1 MGTITSSIKLI
12 LICAVLLIPHLL
24 ISQCLGLVKGLLE
37 VEIKECKAINY
48 KNDFKKDIDLSFI
61 NNLGPQDR
69 KKFFD
74 NYLGFLVK
82 GLVIASEAQKVDIS
96 KTKGALYGSNQSF
109 FISSLKNQQL
119 KDCSQLI
126 NKRIMAY
133 VEEHCCMGGVDSPC
147 LLSTDY
153 ELKNINVIGL
163 ATAVQES
170 KKQKRAKI
178 EYLKDAFAA
187 IKKKDY
193 KAAVEFFSKA
203 KNERKLDL
211 IGYYFFAYS
220 YYKLDRCNKVISLL
234 EENKKLDADHAK
246 HMDEEKYYRK
256 SNYLLT
262 RCYARVGDAKTAT
275 NMLGFYLIEPQKYKF
290 EISDS
295 LKNKDFGWIYSSKE
309 YQAYKIKAQK
319 VLSTLPK

>member
-1 MGTITSSIKLI
+1 MGTIKFIHYSVLCYLI
-12 LICAVLLIPHLL
+12 FMPKVLV
-24 ISQCLGLVKGLLE
+24 SQCLALTKGLLE
-37 VEIKECKAINY
+37 VDIKECKIINY
-48 KNDFKKDIDLSFI
+48 KEDFKKDTDLSFI
-61 NNLGPQDR
+61 NNLSQQDR

-74 NYLGFLVK
+74 GYLGFLVK
-82 GLVIASEAQKVDIS
+82 GLVVASEAQKVDIS
-96 KTKGALYGSNQSF
+96 KTTGVLYGSNQSF
-109 FISSLKNQQL
+109 FISSLNNPQL
-119 KDCSQLI
+119 KNCTQLI
-126 NKRIMAY
+126 RKRILAY
-133 VEEHCCMGGVDSPC
+133 IEERCCMGGVDSPC
-147 LLSTDY
+147 LLSTNY
-153 ELKNINVIGL
+153 ELKNIRVIGL
-163 ATAVQES
+163 AEGVQES
-170 KKQKRAKI
+170 KKQKIAKI
-178 EYLKDAFAA
+178 EFLKEAFTA
-187 IKKKDY
+187 IKKQDY
-193 KAAVEFFSKA
+193 KAAVEFFAKA

-211 IGYYFFAYS
+211 MGYYFFAYS

-309 YQAYKIKAQK
+309 YQQYKTKAQQ